1 MERGKTMEQE
11 TWEQISDRLARELEE
26 FGPEN
31 LETYFRE
38 HREDLITEPRPFA
51 AYIRRKLREK
61 GLLQQNVFLAADL
74 SESYGYKLISE
85 EKRTRRRDT
94 VLRLCLGARLSP
106 EELREAL
113 TLYGMAP
120 LHARFPRDA
129 ALLTAVRSGMYD
141 LQDVNE
147 FLVGLGLTPLEE
159 DYK

>member
-1 MERGKTMEQE
+1 MEQE
-11 TWEQISDRLARELEE
+11 TWEQISERLARELEAVR
-26 FGPEN
+26 PED
-31 LETYFRE
+31 LRPFFRD
-38 HREDLITEPRPFA
+38 HREELITEPRPFA
-51 AYIRRKLREK
+51 LYMRRKLRDK

-113 TLYGMAP
+113 ILYGMAP

-129 ALLTAVRSGMYD
+129 VLLAAFRSGMYN
-141 LQDVNE
+141 LWDVNE
-147 FLVGLGLTPLEE
+147 LLIDLRLAPLREE
-159 DYK
+159 DKQ